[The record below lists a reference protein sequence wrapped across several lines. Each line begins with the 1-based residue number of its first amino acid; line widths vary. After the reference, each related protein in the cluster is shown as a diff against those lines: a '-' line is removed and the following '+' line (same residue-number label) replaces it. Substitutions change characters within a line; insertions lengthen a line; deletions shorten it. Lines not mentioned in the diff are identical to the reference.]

1 MTNASAMDL
10 EDLIKKERAELMQVF
25 SILRCLYGVLLH
37 ADGDDSTSH
46 AVTANVC
53 AQLTSES
60 ANRLEVLLKRYKSGE
75 LRVAPRMPPT
85 SVHRKRHG
93 RRAQVVR
100 HRTR

>member
-10 EDLIKKERAELMQVF
+10 EHLIKKERVELMQVF

-46 AVTANVC
+46 AETANVC
-53 AQLTSES
+53 ARLTSES
-60 ANRLEVLLKRYKSGE
+60 ANRLEVLVKRYKSGE

-85 SVHRKRHG
+85 SGNRKSQ
-93 RRAQVVR
+93 RRVPR
-100 HRTR
+100 